1 MIEQPKLD
9 VERSQALSK
18 EVNDLCQKRTI
29 IPTTKEFVSPVFVV
43 PREMVPNDESQSIEC
58 SCGSPTLQDGV
69 NQISK
74 RNDTERRLADNKVRS
89 KDAYLT
95 VPVLPCHQDSV
106 GKTKCVAICGPPI
119 WSKQWSIYI
128 HKINEASGGNF
139 EEVRDSSNFISGRY
153 AHNGKLSRQ
162 GQRSH

>member
-1 MIEQPKLD
+1 MTSAKREQLFQQPKSLSAQFLLYPEKWCP
-9 VERSQALSK
+9 VMNLKALNVHVVAPHFKMESIRSVK
-18 EVNDLCQKRTI
+18 EMIQKDDWL
-29 IPTTKEFVSPVFVV
+29 TTKL
-43 PREMVPNDESQSIEC
+43 D
-58 SCGSPTLQDGV
+58 L
-69 NQISK
+69 
-74 RNDTERRLADNKVRS
+74 

-139 EEVRDSSNFISGRY
+139 EEVRDSSNFISGQY